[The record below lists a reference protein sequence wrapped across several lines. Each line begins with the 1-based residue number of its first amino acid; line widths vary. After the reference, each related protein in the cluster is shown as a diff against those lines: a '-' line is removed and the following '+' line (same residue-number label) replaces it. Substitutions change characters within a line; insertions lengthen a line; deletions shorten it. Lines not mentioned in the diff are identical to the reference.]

1 MPDPLTV
8 RGSRLPLAMLC
19 PGSIRGGLG
28 VDPVHPLATQGSALH
43 YVMEAIVRDRLENL
57 PADFESR
64 CQSFNVDP
72 EDIRDACLQAMRVWL
87 RIRDD
92 YPDPQVETA
101 LSCRI
106 TDDFVLTTHPDVYS
120 IVDPGDGKTI
130 TVRVADWKSGFSDS
144 DHSDQV
150 YAGWAA
156 VSSLIPAGK
165 SVRFEADIVRCRI
178 NAHDQMYSSEQN
190 LHRWLTRVR
199 DHVFHW
205 DGAFH
210 PGPHCHRCPMS
221 LACDAKGEM
230 VKGLV
235 RDLTGDDDTGMN
247 VAMAQVQ
254 SADADMQRKGAAHI
268 FGILE
273 MAKVLNERANM
284 FRSIIK
290 NSCAETGPIP
300 ISDTKQWS
308 MVKTTRTSINLGRGQ
323 DILKRFSNV
332 YNNAWISRTS
342 LTNAVRGTG
351 TDVDALL
358 GELDRSGAM
367 RQTKTDSMRVVNLA
381 PKSKNHTEPND
392 E

>member
-1 MPDPLTV
+1 
-8 RGSRLPLAMLC
+8 MLC

-120 IVDPGDGKTI
+120 V
-130 TVRVADWKSGFSDS
+130 
-144 DHSDQV
+144 
-150 YAGWAA
+150 GWAA